1 MEDDSTEPSHAAKPN
16 RYTFSGSSRMTAEIQ
31 IMPKKSIVG
40 KRFLK
45 DFRLNWLM
53 QREYQELPCEL
64 SPPPVQC

>member
-31 IMPKKSIVG
+31 ILPKKSTVG

-53 QREYQELPCEL
+53 QRGYQELPYGP